1 VKASVPHRIPDAQ
14 EGKEVQERGYESAS
28 HKNGRN
34 ASGGLAVDRRSDL
47 RVCRGS
53 SPAAVRL
60 ALQGIWKCES
70 IANQGQGFPVTFQ
83 KVEFSM
89 QGIETHSYQVIMGS
103 KL

>member
-1 VKASVPHRIPDAQ
+1 VKTLVPHQIPDAQ
-14 EGKEVQERGYESAS
+14 EGKEVQERGYKSAS

-34 ASGGLAVDRRSDL
+34 ASGGLVVDRHSDL
-47 RVCRGS
+47 RVCHGS
-53 SPAAVRL
+53 SHTAVRL

-89 QGIETHSYQVIMGS
+89 QGIETHLYQVIMGS